1 MQISSVE
8 KLEITHG
15 AIPPSKEEKGVS
27 TLLVLGCA
35 QRSLFSESSMEMV
48 KMLNF
53 TVEKN

>member
-35 QRSLFSESSMEMV
+35 QWSLFSESSMERV